1 MEQAPNS
8 LEVFRQLQHHLGEVT
23 MQAVCDAVPTDWR
36 EVYLDMRSTPDGASR
51 GMKLLVV
58 NVAGE
63 VLLLRP
69 TASILDTLQKICE
82 MRMLF
87 SPPWYG
93 MRLTITSAGN
103 CEVRFGPAPNCYDDP
118 TFCDCL
124 PF

>member
-1 MEQAPNS
+1 MEQAPKE
-8 LEVFRQLQHHLGEVT
+8 LEVFGQLQRHLGEAT
-23 MQAVCDAVPTDWR
+23 MQAVWDAVPTDWR

-58 NVAGE
+58 NLAGE

-82 MRMLF
+82 MRSLF

-93 MRLTITSAGN
+93 MRLAISSGGN
-103 CEVRFGPAPNCYDDP
+103 CEVRFSPAPNCYDDP
-118 TFCDCL
+118 AFRDCQA
-124 PF
+124 F

>member
-1 MEQAPNS
+1 MEQAPKA
-8 LEVFRQLQHHLGEVT
+8 LELFGQLQRHLGEAT
-23 MQAVCDAVPTDWR
+23 MQAVSDAVTTDWR
-36 EVYLDMRSTPDGASR
+36 EVYLDMRSTPDGNSR

-63 VLLLRP
+63 VFLLRP
-69 TASILDTLQKICE
+69 TASILDILRMICE

-103 CEVRFGPAPNCYDDP
+103 CEVRFSPAPDCYDDP
-118 TFCDCL
+118 AFRDCHA
-124 PF
+124 F

>member
-1 MEQAPNS
+1 MEQAPKA
-8 LEVFRQLQHHLGEVT
+8 LEAFGELQRHLGEAT
-23 MQAVCDAVPTDWR
+23 MHAVCDAVPTEWR

-58 NVAGE
+58 NVADE

-69 TASILDTLQKICE
+69 TASILHTLREICE

-93 MRLTITSAGN
+93 MRLAITSAGN
-103 CEVRFGPAPNCYDDP
+103 CEVRFSPALNCYDDP
-118 TFCDCL
+118 SFRDC
-124 PF
+124 FAF

>member
-1 MEQAPNS
+1 MEQAPKA
-8 LEVFRQLQHHLGEVT
+8 LEAFGTLQRHLGEAT

-36 EVYLDMRSTPDGASR
+36 EVYLEMRSTPDGASR

-82 MRMLF
+82 MRIQF

-93 MRLTITSAGN
+93 MRLAITNEGN
-103 CEVRFGPAPNCYDDP
+103 CEVRFSPAPNCYDDP
-118 TFCDCL
+118 AFCDCHA
-124 PF
+124 F